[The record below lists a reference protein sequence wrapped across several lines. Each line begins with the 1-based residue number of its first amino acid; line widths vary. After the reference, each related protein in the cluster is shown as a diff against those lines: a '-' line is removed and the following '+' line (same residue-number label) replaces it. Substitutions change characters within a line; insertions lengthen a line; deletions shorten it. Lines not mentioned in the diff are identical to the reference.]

1 MERLHI
7 YIYVILYMYVYKY
20 ILCIKTKEFQD
31 VDTQFP
37 SKRIEKPLAN
47 IEGSSRGYE
56 SHAIGLFVR
65 NPLSKPANR

>member
-1 MERLHI
+1 MERYGKTA
-7 YIYVILYMYVYKY
+7 YILCIY

-56 SHAIGLFVR
+56 SHAISLFVR
-65 NPLSKPANR
+65 SPSSKLANR